1 LKHLKAVNKY
11 FWKYRWRFLL
21 GLIFVILSNYFRIL
35 TPQVTGY
42 VVNSVEREL
51 QVQASQR
58 TANRV
63 GDQGQLTQAPGDRPQ
78 QPAAVSQKQ
87 TPGQAAADKPQP
99 PGGSAAEKAQQESQA
114 RATQARTAARDTAN
128 YDILVRKFIRTL
140 DLHHASFGRK
150 VVICG
155 LTLLVLALISGFF
168 LFLMRQTIIVMSRH
182 IEYDQK
188 HEIYTH
194 YQTLDTNFYKTHS
207 TGDLMSR
214 MAEDVSRVRMY
225 TGPAMMYLA
234 NLLVTIGF
242 SLFFMLKKD
251 ALLSLY
257 VLTPLP
263 ILAITIYY
271 VNTIIHKKSEHI
283 QALLSNLTTNAQESY
298 SGIRV
303 IKSFVQEKAM
313 LNFFAHNSEEYRKN
327 AVGLAKVESIY
338 FPSMGL
344 MIGLSTLLTIMIGGI
359 YVVYGK
365 HNTDIGTIT
374 EFVIYI
380 TMLTF
385 PVSAIGW
392 VASMVQRAS
401 ASQKRLNEFLD
412 TQPAIQNPP
421 AAIQQHLQGNIS
433 IQGVDFTYPNTGI
446 HALKNFNLDIKKGEK
461 VVIIGRTGSGKTT
474 LAQLLL
480 RMYDPDKGRI
490 LMDNTD
496 LRKLDLQDLRRQ
508 ISYVPQDV
516 FLFSDTVSGNIQFGL
531 DKPNEEKVRQAARYA
546 SVDKE
551 IEGFSA
557 RYDTMIGERG
567 VTLSGGQKQ
576 RISIARGLIKDPE
589 VIVFDDCLSA
599 VDAKTEKEILG
610 NLYQYL
616 KHKTAIIITHRIFS
630 LFDFDRIV
638 VLEEGRIVET
648 GTHQQLLALNGYYT
662 YLYEQQQAEN
672 SPA

>member
-1 LKHLKAVNKY
+1 MKHLKAVNKY

-21 GLIFVILSNYFRIL
+21 GLVFIILSNYFRIL

-42 VVNSVEREL
+42 VVNSVDQEL
-51 QVQASQR
+51 KLNIEAKK
-58 TANRV
+58 RV
-63 GDQGQLTQAPGDRPQ
+63 AAGGAEVRGRKQEDSLVGAAGPDARKPG
-78 QPAAVSQKQ
+78 AVSAN
-87 TPGQAAADKPQP
+87 T
-99 PGGSAAEKAQQESQA
+99 
-114 RATQARTAARDTAN
+114 RDTAN
-128 YDILVRKFIRTL
+128 YDILVRKFIHKL
-140 DLHHASFGRK
+140 DSRNSTFGYK
-150 VVICG
+150 VLSCG
-155 LTLLVLALISGFF
+155 ITLLVLALISGFF

-188 HEIYTH
+188 KEIYDH
-194 YQTLDTNFYKTHS
+194 YQQLDTNFYKTHS

-242 SLFFMLKKD
+242 SLFFMLRKD

-263 ILAITIYY
+263 VLAITIYY
-271 VNTIIHKKSEHI
+271 VNTIIHKRSEHI

-303 IKSFVQEKAM
+303 IKSFVQENAM
-313 LNFFAHNSEEYRKN
+313 LRFFAHNSEEYRKN

-344 MIGLSTLLTIMIGGI
+344 MIGLSTLLAIMIGGI
-359 YVVYGK
+359 YVIYGQ
-365 HNTDIGTIT
+365 HSTDMGTIT

-412 TQPAIQNPP
+412 TEPVIQSPP
-421 AAIQQHLQGNIS
+421 AAVTSTLQGNI
-433 IQGVDFTYPNTGI
+433 IFQDVDFTYPNTGI
-446 HALKNFNLDIKKGEK
+446 HALKDFNLEIRKGEK

-474 LAQLLL
+474 IAQLLL
-480 RMYDPDKGRI
+480 RMYDPDTGKI
-490 LMDNTD
+490 LIDGTD
-496 LRKLDLQDLRRQ
+496 LRRYDLQDLRRQ

-516 FLFSDTVSGNIQFGL
+516 FLFSDTVTGNIQFGL
-531 DKPNEEKVRQAARYA
+531 EKADEEKVRLAARYA

-551 IEGFSA
+551 IEGFSD
-557 RYDTMIGERG
+557 RYATMIGERG

-589 VIVFDDCLSA
+589 IIVFDDCLSA

-616 KHKTAIIITHRIFS
+616 QHKTAIIITHRIFS

-638 VLEEGRIVET
+638 VLEDGKIVET
-648 GTHQQLLALNGYYT
+648 GTHQELIAINGYYT

-672 SPA
+672 NPA